1 MLLLPGACSRCCG
14 CFALLSSSLRGAVLV
29 GWGLLGCRGQS
40 RLLDV
45 GEHEDLV
52 PSLTQGLLSLL
63 CSSSVC
69 LEARSSFIP
78 FFFFALVRV
87 RF

>member
-40 RLLDV
+40 RLLV
-45 GEHEDLV
+45 GGEHEDLV
-52 PSLTQGLLSLL
+52 PSLTQGLLSL
-63 CSSSVC
+63 CSAAA
-69 LEARSSFIP
+69 L
-78 FFFFALVRV
+78 FA
-87 RF
+87 